1 MRLLLRRAT
10 ADRGIPWQGRGG
22 SACGRSVALVIV
34 SMTLLAGAL
43 DSPAAAQPGAAPPR
57 QSPAPLVPP
66 TDAVLD
72 TPEGTLGYALGL
84 RIGSRIAADFRA
96 QKAPVDF
103 AAMAQGLAD
112 AVNGMPARLPDE
124 TLRRSLQAFDA
135 RMQKEQEEFRARLIE
150 KGRGNK
156 AKAAAFLADNKGR
169 KGIVTLPSGLQYE
182 ILKGGKGP
190 RPKPS
195 DVVAV
200 HFRGTHLDGG
210 EFDKSDP
217 AQGPL
222 TFPIPAVVPAWQE
235 ALPLMAV
242 GSKWRLWVPP
252 EIGYG
257 EEGSL
262 PVIEPNELLV
272 FEIELVEIQTAK

>member
-1 MRLLLRRAT
+1 
-10 ADRGIPWQGRGG
+10 
-22 SACGRSVALVIV
+22 
-34 SMTLLAGAL
+34 
-43 DSPAAAQPGAAPPR
+43 
-57 QSPAPLVPP
+57 
-66 TDAVLD
+66 
-72 TPEGTLGYALGL
+72 
-84 RIGSRIAADFRA
+84 
-96 QKAPVDF
+96 
-103 AAMAQGLAD
+103 
-112 AVNGMPARLPDE
+112 
-124 TLRRSLQAFDA
+124 
-135 RMQKEQEEFRARLIE
+135 MQKEQEEFRAHVIE

-222 TFPIPAVVPAWQE
+222 TFPIPEVVPAWQE